1 MRDQL
6 FQDDLVLVVRNGH
19 PLAAEKDLSL
29 ADLSGLDW
37 VVPRRGTP
45 ARLHFDEVMAA
56 AAIDMGQHP
65 VETDSLLT

>member
-1 MRDQL
+1 VRDQL

-37 VVPRRGTP
+37 VVSRRGAP
-45 ARLHFDEVMAA
+45 ARLHFDEVMTA